1 LTEVVAY
8 NMVDIGHGLE
18 ACRIVVAG
26 LVEFMRVHG
35 GKGTSPAQGVPPDT
49 KYKVS
54 LCRDLALRGTCPRGT
69 NCTFAHS
76 GDELDK

>member
-1 LTEVVAY
+1 MCIYNLTEVA
-8 NMVDIGHGLE
+8 DGLE

-26 LVEFMRVHG
+26 LVEFMRSHGGGGAG
-35 GKGTSPAQGVPPDT
+35 GKGSPGEHG

-54 LCRDLALRGTCPRGT
+54 LCRDLSLRGSCPRGP

-76 GDELDK
+76 DDELDK